1 MRENFDFFNYAGLHR
16 PVKIYTTP
24 KQYIKDI
31 IITHEVNGADAK
43 VNVEV
48 KKEGDLKV
56 RVKLL
61 KQCGEEIGQADGEKV
76 TLDVKSVNLW
86 QPLNAYHYTA
96 RVQLLDGDK
105 VVDEYNEEFGIRTV
119 EVKDAKFLINGEPF
133 YFKRLW

>member
-1 MRENFDFFNYAGLHR
+1 M
-16 PVKIYTTP
+16 
-24 KQYIKDI
+24 
-31 IITHEVNGADAK
+31 
-43 VNVEV
+43 
-48 KKEGDLKV
+48 
-56 RVKLL
+56 L

-96 RVQLLDGDK
+96 RVQLLGNDK

-133 YFKRLW
+133 YFKSGKHEDLYYNGRGLNEAANVLDISD